1 MGRHRAQPVTA
12 PAHTRLVGYRQ
23 QKMDSAKMVI
33 HGRQQSCDVLPFSS
47 PPPIRGHYTPK
58 AVSREKV
65 KKLGGVAQSSPSTR
79 LWVGMFWQTDPCRKA
94 RLPDCIERWW
104 VRGAV
109 VQEQAVPERRANR
122 RSTSTRIGAGPA
134 PGNWKSVA
142 PRNAVGSGLRFNFS
156 DASIRLHARGSGAS
170 RPAEAVNDA
179 ASRHDGY

>member
-1 MGRHRAQPVTA
+1 MTA

-104 VRGAV
+104 VRGPR
-109 VQEQAVPERRANR
+109 VQSCKSKLCQKGERTADPPRHESVRAQL
-122 RSTSTRIGAGPA
+122 
-134 PGNWKSVA
+134 PGTGKA
-142 PRNAVGSGLRFNFS
+142 
-156 DASIRLHARGSGAS
+156 LHHATQLDLG
-170 RPAEAVNDA
+170 
-179 ASRHDGY
+179 